1 MPFKTTMLPE
11 KMKPLLCAASIVRNF
26 LNSEIGA
33 WPARAIDPSKP
44 FQWQDRRPIKEQGR
58 YSEFIN
64 YPESFSPFKVGEI
77 IYVREKFAYFPASLP
92 EEKQIVFPDSPA
104 PKDWPSYRG
113 PFHDFCV
120 WRPSIHMPKW
130 ASRIHLEVMRVRLER
145 ACDISE
151 EDAEAEGCRAVPRGK
166 GFQNFTSTAKEKFQS
181 LLESLYGPDA
191 WEKWVWV
198 YDIKRIK

>member
-1 MPFKTTMLPE
+1 VDFIGHATKGIEAVATYRAFPGKGSARWGI
-11 KMKPLLCAASIVRNF
+11 CA
-26 LNSEIGA
+26 
-33 WPARAIDPSKP
+33 
-44 FQWQDRRPIKEQGR
+44 
-58 YSEFIN
+58 
-64 YPESFSPFKVGEI
+64 SPYIPGDVL
-77 IYVREKFAYFPASLP
+77 YVREKFAYFPASLP

-130 ASRIHLEVMRVRLER
+130 ASRIHLEVMRIRVER

-151 EDAEAEGCRAVPRGK
+151 EDAEAEGMPLLADVAGVE
-166 GFQNFTSTAKEKFQS
+166 FESTARLNFAN
-181 LLESLYGPDA
+181 LWMSLYGPDA

-198 YDIKRIK
+198 YDLRRIR